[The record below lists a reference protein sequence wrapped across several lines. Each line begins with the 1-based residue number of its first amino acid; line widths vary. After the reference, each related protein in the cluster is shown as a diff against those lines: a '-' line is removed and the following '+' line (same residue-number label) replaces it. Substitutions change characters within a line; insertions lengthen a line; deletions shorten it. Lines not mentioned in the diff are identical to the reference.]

1 MAEGILKLGEGQ
13 WGVKDGNLLLDKEV
27 AGNHLKREFTVT
39 RGTRATYVGR
49 DGLIKE
55 SNLQDTNLVQ
65 NGDFSELGDEEI
77 TNGGFDTSIAIGSAG
92 SGWKRIINGDNTVE
106 YGGGGVVLTR
116 GSNSSTNE
124 CKLYAQTPT
133 ASSNILTVGKFYKL
147 TYTVVNNTNVTLL
160 KYYIGGSYDDVPH
173 SVGTHIHYFEQ
184 ASNQLSIFWNQTTSS
199 SITLDNISVQQVD
212 PNDRWSFSNVGGTHG
227 WRIVDGKAI
236 CDTNAATENRNLTS
250 SLSLDNGKTYKL
262 TLDILQS
269 TDNITVYVGGTAL
282 SATLP
287 TGENLG
293 YEYYISSADHSGGVL
308 MFYAGSSDLQEIDN
322 ISLKEIKTDTPRI
335 DFTDN
340 TDGHLLLEPESRN
353 LVPYSENFEGGSWTN
368 ESIGTTPTLE
378 GGYTAPDGSNSAYK
392 ISNANQDSFWYYP
405 SVADSDDSRT
415 IWARTVSGT
424 GTAQLTSHNSNTNN
438 TFNLTETWQRFEV
451 NSTTSSTGQTSFY
464 AVDFRGSGTLTELLL
479 WGAQLE
485 DLPYATSYIPT
496 NGSTVT
502 RDGETCTGAGEAQ
515 DFNSEEGTFYVDVAA
530 LNSSPGEQITISLSG
545 GNSNDRLL
553 VYSTSGGGKWDSQ
566 FRKNSANVV
575 SINKSATVSN
585 QSKVA
590 VTWAAGRHV
599 MFVDGV
605 KATVYGVGS
614 ETTSTTFD
622 AGDLKSLQFSP
633 NKGTTTNSFYGK
645 VKAIRVYKEALSDSE
660 LKTLTS

>member
-1 MAEGILKLGEGQ
+1 MGKGIVKLGEGN
-13 WGVKDGNLLLDKEV
+13 WAVKDGNLLAAKETN
-27 AGNHLKREFTVT
+27 GRFKNTEFTVT
-39 RGTRATYVGR
+39 RGTDATYVDR
-49 DGLIKE
+49 DGLIKQF
-55 SNLQDTNLVQ
+55 STPLTNLVQ
-65 NGDFSELGDEEI
+65 NGDFEELGDELV
-77 TNGGFDTSIAIGSAG
+77 TNGGFDTSIAIDSAG

-116 GSNSSTNE
+116 GSYSSTNE

-160 KYYIGGSYDDVPH
+160 RYYIGGSYQDVPH
-173 SVGTHIHYFEQ
+173 SVGTHTHYFKQ

-199 SITLDNISVQQVD
+199 SITLDNVSVKEVGQ
-212 PNDRWSFSNVGGTHG
+212 NWTLGAGWSIG
-227 WRIVDGKAI
+227 DGV
-236 CDTNAATENRNLTS
+236 ATSTTSGSSSYLTQSGILTS
-250 SLSLDNGKTYKL
+250 SNTYQITFTVSNYVSGTVKATVSGQEGSSITANGTYTEYLTTTGTDFSIKSQGGTFNGK
-262 TLDILQS
+262 
-269 TDNITVYVGGTAL
+269 
-282 SATLP
+282 
-287 TGENLG
+287 
-293 YEYYISSADHSGGVL
+293 
-308 MFYAGSSDLQEIDN
+308 IDN
-322 ISLKEIKTDTPRI
+322 VSVKDITPIDDKPRI

-340 TDGHLLLEPESRN
+340 TDGHLLLEPQSTN
-353 LVPYSENFEGGSWTN
+353 LLPYSENFEGGSWTN

-502 RDGETCTGAGEAQ
+502 RDAETCTGAGEAA
-515 DFNSEEGTFYVDVAA
+515 DFNSSEGVLYAEIAKVQDNPDNYR
-530 LNSSPGEQITISLSG
+530 LISLNNAASNSDATSVALGFDNDDDDLYIRIKSG
-545 GNSNDRLL
+545 GVEIL
-553 VYSTSGGGKWDSQ
+553 
-566 FRKNSANVV
+566 
-575 SINKSATVSN
+575 KSFN
-585 QSKVA
+585 QSVA
-590 VTWAAGRHV
+590 TNNFHKIAIRYKSGDSAFFVNGTKLTSYDTGDGTATFTFPVTL
-599 MFVDGV
+599 DNL
-605 KATVYGVGS
+605 S
-614 ETTSTTFD
+614 FD
-622 AGDLKSLQFSP
+622 YNG
-633 NKGTTTNSFYGK
+633 NGTLPFYGK
-645 VKAIRVYKEALSDSE
+645 CKALKVYKEALSDTD
-660 LKTLTS
+660 LQNLTS